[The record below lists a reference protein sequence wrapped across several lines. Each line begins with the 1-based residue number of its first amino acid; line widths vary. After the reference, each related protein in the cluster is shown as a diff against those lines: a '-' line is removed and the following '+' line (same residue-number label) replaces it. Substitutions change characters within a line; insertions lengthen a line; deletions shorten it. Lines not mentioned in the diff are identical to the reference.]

1 MITTTVQLPIL
12 FSDAS
17 ELLARF
23 LTCAPVKTLNA
34 AILQRQFQPVY
45 QPIFNSQ
52 TGEIAGIE
60 VLAVDASPVWRYS
73 PDIFI
78 PLAEEHGLIASLT
91 HQLIQQVIAD
101 LQSRL
106 PLFPNGLYLNLNLSP
121 ENCLDPRFESDVV
134 ALMQKACPGS
144 GSTGYRNYRKTPSAL
159 YPSAK
164 RVVCRVEKIQYRRS
178 VR

>member
-1 MITTTVQLPIL
+1 MITTTRQLPIL

-60 VLAVDASPVWRYS
+60 VLAGGR
-73 PDIFI
+73 I
-78 PLAEEHGLIASLT
+78 PSMA
-91 HQLIQQVIAD
+91 
-101 LQSRL
+101 
-106 PLFPNGLYLNLNLSP
+106 LFPLIYLFPLRKSMVLSP
-121 ENCLDPRFESDVV
+121 R
-134 ALMQKACPGS
+134 
-144 GSTGYRNYRKTPSAL
+144 
-159 YPSAK
+159 
-164 RVVCRVEKIQYRRS
+164 
-178 VR
+178 